1 MVSSTNLDKN
11 INGVHLMIHS
21 KIIGI
26 GVIAGLCSMAALAEP
41 AVQPGETLE
50 SLSKVKVTTT
60 VNGQPG
66 SISDLVKSGQ
76 VQPVSVAPT
85 GAAPTG
91 APIPAD
97 VPPAPPADVPPAPP
111 AGAEMA
117 APAPQDPNTPPP
129 PANPNQSADPMA
141 KDGALPADAPMPQAQ

>member
-1 MVSSTNLDKN
+1 
-11 INGVHLMIHS
+11 MIHS

-66 SISDLVKSGQ
+66 SISDLVNSGK
-76 VQPVSVAPT
+76 VQPVSAPPT
-85 GAAPTG
+85 GAAPTGG

-97 VPPAPPADVPPAPP
+97 VPPAPPADAPPAPP
-111 AGAEMA
+111 AGSDMA

-129 PANPNQSADPMA
+129 PADPNQSADPMA
-141 KDGALPADAPMPQAQ
+141 KDGALPADAPMAQAQ

>member
-1 MVSSTNLDKN
+1 
-11 INGVHLMIHS
+11 MIHS

-26 GVIAGLCSMAALAEP
+26 GVITGLCSMAAMAEP
-41 AVQPGETLE
+41 AVQPGDTLE

-66 SISDLVKSGQ
+66 SISDLVNSGQ
-76 VQPVSVAPT
+76 VQQVSAAPT
-85 GAAPTG
+85 SAAPTG

-97 VPPAPPADVPPAPP
+97 VPPAAADQ
-111 AGAEMA
+111 A
-117 APAPQDPNTPPP
+117 APAPQAPNTPP

-141 KDGALPADAPMPQAQ
+141 KDGPLPADAPMQAQ